1 MAGRSTGSQASTL
14 CQVTQSGT
22 YRRSLTREQVD
33 RAVNVWLD
41 VLVSTDGD
49 LVQAPSI
56 LARLIDFQ
64 GEIPRGSG
72 YYPTDVVMISA
83 AATRRPLP
91 ADYDLI
97 NGTVR
102 RMLRKHPQAIRA
114 LVVKHGHV
122 GVNEITGRAFTH
134 EDRGAIL
141 GVSLTEFKHLLKV
154 GYKKF
159 SDIYL
164 EFEEYENLKH

>member
-1 MAGRSTGSQASTL
+1 MNT
-14 CQVTQSGT
+14 
-22 YRRSLTREQVD
+22 
-33 RAVNVWLD
+33 WLD

-49 LVQAPSI
+49 LVQGPSI

-72 YYPTDVVMISA
+72 YYPPDVVMMSA
-83 AATRRPLP
+83 AATRKPLP

-97 NGTVR
+97 NGTVW
-102 RMLRKHPQAIRA
+102 RMFRKHPQAIRA
-114 LVVKHGHV
+114 LVVKHGYV

-141 GVSLTEFKHLLKV
+141 GVSLVEFKNLLKV
-154 GYKKF
+154 GYVKF

-164 EFEEYENLKH
+164 DLEEYEALKH